1 MVVEAAAAGAGAAA
15 GGLSFGEMAGL
26 AGLSGA
32 MNFGMGNYTT
42 NQANNMSQ
50 ANSIRQFIMQDY
62 FMNKQNEYNK
72 PVNQVK
78 RLREANLNPALV
90 YGNGSVNNVSAGP
103 SGGNQAQTFKN
114 NASFDFLGKLSMAL
128 GMNKAA
134 ADIDKTNMETQS
146 MGLAND
152 IALAN
157 FGLKSALNAA
167 QIDFLSKGSALR
179 ANELGYL
186 TSIDT
191 VLKNIMQHVGAD
203 DPDTTGATKFV
214 KNIGIP
220 LLMMIGKG
228 SMRGARSMIGK

>member
-1 MVVEAAAAGAGAAA
+1 MVAQAAIAGAGAAA

-32 MNFGMGNYTT
+32 INFGMGNYTT
-42 NQANNMSQ
+42 GQANAQSQ

-72 PVNQVK
+72 PVNQIK
-78 RLREANLNPALV
+78 RLREANLNPALI
-90 YGNGSVNNVSAGP
+90 YGNGVSGLTSAGP

-152 IALAN
+152 IALAS
-157 FGLKSALNAA
+157 FGLKAALNAA
-167 QIDFLSKGSALR
+167 QIEYMSKGTALR
-179 ANELGYL
+179 ENELSYYS
-186 TSIDT
+186 SIDKA
-191 VLKNIMQHVGAD
+191 LGRMMQHMGAVD
-203 DPDTTGATKFV
+203 EEASGMTKFV

-220 LLMMIGKG
+220 LLQMI
-228 SMRGARSMIGK
+228 ARR

>member
-1 MVVEAAAAGAGAAA
+1 MVAQVAAAGAGAAA

-72 PVNQVK
+72 PVNQIK

-90 YGNGSVNNVSAGP
+90 YGNGGVSNTSAGP

-152 IALAN
+152 IALAS
-157 FGLKSALNAA
+157 FGLKAALNAA
-167 QIDFLSKGSALR
+167 QIEYMSKGTALR
-179 ANELGYL
+179 QNELSYYS
-186 TSIDT
+186 SIDKA
-191 VLKNIMQHVGAD
+191 LGRMMQHMGAED
-203 DPDTTGATKFV
+203 QEASGTTKFV

-220 LLMMIGKG
+220 LLQMI
-228 SMRGARSMIGK
+228 ARR

>member
-1 MVVEAAAAGAGAAA
+1 MVVQAAAAGAGAAA

-72 PVNQVK
+72 PINQVK

-90 YGNGSVNNVSAGP
+90 YGSGGVQNTSAGP
-103 SGGNQAQTFKN
+103 SGGNQAQTFRN

-152 IALAN
+152 IALAS
-157 FGLKSALNAA
+157 FGLKAALNAA
-167 QIDFLSKGSALR
+167 QIEYLSKGSSLR
-179 ANELGYL
+179 QNELSYYS
-186 TSIDT
+186 SIDKA
-191 VLKNIMQHVGAD
+191 LGRLLQHVGGETGEDGDAS
-203 DPDTTGATKFV
+203 GATKFV

-220 LLMMIGKG
+220 LLQMI
-228 SMRGARSMIGK
+228 ARR

>member
-1 MVVEAAAAGAGAAA
+1 MVAQVAAAGAAAGAGAGA
-15 GGLSFGEMAGL
+15 GAGLSFAEMAGL

-50 ANSIRQFIMQDY
+50 ANSIRNFIMQDY

-78 RLREANLNPALV
+78 RFREANLNPALL
-90 YGNGSVNNVSAGP
+90 YGDINNTTAGP
-103 SGGNQAQTFKN
+103 SGGSQAQTFKN

-134 ADIDKTNMETQS
+134 ADIDKTNMETES
-146 MGLAND
+146 LGLAND
-152 IALAN
+152 IALAS
-157 FGLKSALNAA
+157 FGLKAALNAA
-167 QIDFLSKGSALR
+167 QIEYMSKGTALR
-179 ANELGYL
+179 ENELSYYS
-186 TSIDT
+186 SIDKA
-191 VLKNIMQHVGAD
+191 LGRMMQHMGAAD
-203 DPDTTGATKFV
+203 QEASGTTKFV

-220 LLMMIGKG
+220 LLQMI
-228 SMRGARSMIGK
+228 ARR

>member
-1 MVVEAAAAGAGAAA
+1 MVAPVAAAGASAA
-15 GGLSFGEMAGL
+15 GLSFGEMAGL

-32 MNFGMGNYTT
+32 INFGMGNYTT

-90 YGNGSVNNVSAGP
+90 YGSGGISNTSAGP

-134 ADIDKTNMETQS
+134 ADIDKVNMETSS

-157 FGLKSALNAA
+157 FGLKAALTAA
-167 QIDFLSKGSALR
+167 QIEYMTKGTALR
-179 ANELGYL
+179 QNELDYYS
-186 TSIDT
+186 SIDKA
-191 VLKNIMQHVGAD
+191 LGRIMQHMGAVD
-203 DPDTTGATKFV
+203 EEASGTTKFV
-214 KNIGIP
+214 RNIGIP
-220 LLMMIGKG
+220 LLQMM
-228 SMRGARSMIGK
+228 ARR

>member
-1 MVVEAAAAGAGAAA
+1 MVAQVAAAGAGAAA

-72 PVNQVK
+72 PINQVK

-90 YGNGSVNNVSAGP
+90 YGSGGVSNTSAGP

-152 IALAN
+152 IALAS
-157 FGLKSALNAA
+157 FGLKSALTAA
-167 QIDFLSKGSALR
+167 QIEYMSKGSALR
-179 ANELGYL
+179 ENELLYYS
-186 TSIDT
+186 SIDK
-191 VLKNIMQHVGAD
+191 VLGRLMQHMGAED
-203 DPDTTGATKFV
+203 QEASGMTKFV

-220 LLMMIGKG
+220 LLQMM
-228 SMRGARSMIGK
+228 ARVK

>member
-1 MVVEAAAAGAGAAA
+1 MVVQAAAAGAGAAA

-72 PVNQVK
+72 PINQVK

-90 YGNGSVNNVSAGP
+90 YGNGGVSNTSAGP

-134 ADIDKTNMETQS
+134 ADIDKTSMETQS

-152 IALAN
+152 IAIAN
-157 FGLKSALNAA
+157 FGLRSALTAA
-167 QIDFLSKGSALR
+167 QIEYLSKGSALR
-179 ANELGYL
+179 QNEMDYY
-186 TSIDT
+186 TSIDAALER
-191 VLKNIMQHVGAD
+191 VLQHVGAED
-203 DPDTTGATKFV
+203 VDSSGMTKFV

-220 LLMMIGKG
+220 LLQMM
-228 SMRGARSMIGK
+228 ARVK

>member
-1 MVVEAAAAGAGAAA
+1 MVVQAAAAGAGAAA

-72 PVNQVK
+72 PINQIK

-90 YGNGSVNNVSAGP
+90 YGNGVSGLTSAGP

-152 IALAN
+152 IALAS
-157 FGLKSALNAA
+157 FGLKAALNAA
-167 QIDFLSKGSALR
+167 QIEYMSKGTALR
-179 ANELGYL
+179 QNELSYYS
-186 TSIDT
+186 SIDKA
-191 VLKNIMQHVGAD
+191 LGRMMQHMGGTDEEASG
-203 DPDTTGATKFV
+203 TTKFV

-220 LLMMIGKG
+220 LLQMI
-228 SMRGARSMIGK
+228 ARR

>member
-1 MVVEAAAAGAGAAA
+1 MVAQVAAAGAAAGAG
-15 GGLSFGEMAGL
+15 GLSFAEMAGL

-72 PVNQVK
+72 PINQVK

-90 YGNGSVNNVSAGP
+90 YGSGGVQNTSAGP

-134 ADIDKTNMETQS
+134 ADIDKTNMETES

-152 IALAN
+152 IALAS
-157 FGLKSALNAA
+157 FGLKAALNAA
-167 QIDFLSKGSALR
+167 QIEYMSKGTALR
-179 ANELGYL
+179 QNELSYYS
-186 TSIDT
+186 SIDKA
-191 VLKNIMQHVGAD
+191 LGRMMQHMGATD
-203 DPDTTGATKFV
+203 EEASGTTKFV

-220 LLMMIGKG
+220 LLQMI
-228 SMRGARSMIGK
+228 ARR

>member
-1 MVVEAAAAGAGAAA
+1 MVAQAAAAGAAA
-15 GGLSFGEMAGL
+15 GGLSFAEMAGL

-72 PVNQVK
+72 PINQVK

-90 YGNGSVNNVSAGP
+90 YGSGGISNTSASP
-103 SGGNQAQTFKN
+103 SGGNQAQTFRN

-134 ADIDKTNMETQS
+134 ADIDKTNMETES

-152 IALAN
+152 IALAS
-157 FGLKSALNAA
+157 FGLKAALNAA
-167 QIDFLSKGSALR
+167 QIEYMSKGTALR
-179 ANELGYL
+179 QNELSYYS
-186 TSIDT
+186 SIDKA
-191 VLKNIMQHVGAD
+191 LGRMMQHMGAAD
-203 DPDTTGATKFV
+203 EEVSGTTKFV

-220 LLMMIGKG
+220 LLQMI
-228 SMRGARSMIGK
+228 ARR